1 MIIHHDYSLGLT
13 WDCSCAEVKGAAA
26 ATAGGLQGPPAI
38 FINIVSEVTAVC
50 VCVCVCVCAP
60 AVSPWGMVSGQ
71 LVNKLNLWG
80 IKVMLWWVCVW
91 GKEATLY
98 NFYRLN

>member
-50 VCVCVCVCAP
+50 VCVRL
-60 AVSPWGMVSGQ
+60 Q
-71 LVNKLNLWG
+71 LVREA
-80 IKVMLWWVCVW
+80 WWV
-91 GKEATLY
+91 GSS
-98 NFYRLN
+98 